1 MIVYDIYMM
10 KQVHATL
17 TIKVILSVEDPVY
30 DQVDQTSAVVAE
42 AIENLENVLAVE
54 DIKSSVTAVFNR

>member
-1 MIVYDIYMM
+1 MM

-30 DQVDQTSAVVAE
+30 DQVDYTSAVIAE

-54 DIKSSVTAVFNR
+54 DIKSAVTAVFNR

>member
-1 MIVYDIYMM
+1 MM

>member
-1 MIVYDIYMM
+1 M